1 MTALIA
7 KVGLAF
13 VRDGK
18 LLVVRQRHTP
28 LFLMPGGQPEPGES
42 DLETLAREIEE
53 ETSGRL
59 NRSKIEYLDEF
70 SDEAANN
77 PGSIVSMRLYAGSI
91 EGDLIPSAEI
101 GELRWWDART
111 DDPGVLSLIVRNKIV
126 PYLSRTGRLGDTAT
140 R

>member
-1 MTALIA
+1 VTSHIA

-18 LLVVRQRHTP
+18 LLVVRQHHTP
-28 LFLMPGGQPEPGES
+28 LFLMPGGQPEPGET
-42 DLETLAREIEE
+42 DLETLAREIQE

-59 NRSKIEYLDEF
+59 SRSKIEYLDEF

-77 PGSIVSMRLYAGSI
+77 PGCIVSIRLYAGSI

-101 GELRWWDART
+101 GELKWWDSRT
-111 DDPGVLSLIVRNKIV
+111 DDPSLLSLIVRNKIV
-126 PYLSRTGRLGDTAT
+126 PYLSRTGRLGAT
-140 R
+140 STR